1 MRRNVMILSLSLG
14 CALVVMAACAPP
26 QNLRGPRLLSEVGLT
41 MTVPSDVP
49 AINETLAVRTPMIQ
63 EVPAVMP
70 VPTLEGDVLVVTPT
84 LPPSKTPT
92 QTPTFTMTPTQ
103 TLTPTITTTA
113 TATALALPTSVISPI
128 IEVVPIPNNQ
138 ICDTN
143 WFFLQPR
150 PPSCPMNIPNATNG
164 VYQTFQNGLMVWVM
178 SQDAIYVMYNDA
190 SFPRWQVFRDYF
202 EEGMPET
209 APEYDNAPPNLY
221 QPRRG
226 FGMLWRSNAAV
237 RDRIGWATM
246 RDEMPYSVQVQT
258 ATDGSIYISIPS
270 MSVVGLLPGGTGWS
284 VFSTTPAINNAIF
297 ATPIIVPLPT
307 VYGN

>member
-1 MRRNVMILSLSLG
+1 MRSMQRDLTLLYWVLLLIGLT
-14 CALVVMAACAPP
+14 ACAPS
-26 QNLRGPRLLSEVGLT
+26 QNLRGPRLV
-41 MTVPSDVP
+41 SDVSL
-49 AINETLAVRTPMIQ
+49 TLTAPPNTAPDAAQTPMIA
-63 EVPAVMP
+63 EVPP
-70 VPTLEGDVLVVTPT
+70 VLPLPTLPADVLVVTPT

-92 QTPTFTMTPTQ
+92 QTPTFTPTPTQ

-128 IEVVPIPNNQ
+128 IEIVAVPNNQ

-150 PPSCPMNIPNATNG
+150 PPSCPMNVPNATNG
-164 VYQTFQNGLMVWVM
+164 VYQTFQNGVMVWVR
-178 SQDAIYVMYNDA
+178 SQDAIYVMYNDTG
-190 SFPRWQVFRDYF
+190 FPRWQVYRDYF

-209 APEYDNAPPNLY
+209 SPEYDNPPEGLY

-237 RDRIGWATM
+237 RDRVGWATM

-258 ATDGSIYISIPS
+258 ARDGSIYISTPFQG
-270 MSVVGLLPGGTGWS
+270 VFGLLPSGTGWNL
-284 VFSTTPAINNAIF
+284 FNTTPAINNAVF
-297 ATPIIVPLPT
+297 PTQVFVPLPT
-307 VYGN
+307 VFGN

>member
-1 MRRNVMILSLSLG
+1 MISVGLL
-14 CALVVMAACAPP
+14 AACAPP
-26 QNLRGPRLLSEVGLT
+26 QNRSGPRLLSDISLT
-41 MTVPSDVP
+41 RTVMP
-49 AINETLAVRTPMIQ
+49 AMSETLVVRTPIIQ
-63 EVPAVMP
+63 EAPAVLSL
-70 VPTLEGDVLVVTPT
+70 PTLPGDVMVVTPT

-128 IEVVPIPNNQ
+128 IEIAPLPNVQ

-150 PPSCPMNIPNATNG
+150 PPSCPLNVPNATNG

-178 SQDAIYVMYNDA
+178 SQDAIYVLYSDTG
-190 SFPRWQVFRDYF
+190 FPRWQVFRDAF

-209 APEYDNAPPNLY
+209 APEYDTPPSGVY

-226 FGMLWRSNAAV
+226 FGMLWRTNPVV

-246 RDEMPYSVQVQT
+246 RDELPYSVQVQT
-258 ATDGSIYISIPS
+258 ANDGSIFVSTPS
-270 MSVVGLLPGGTGWS
+270 QGVLGLLPNGTGWS
-284 VFSTTPAINNAIF
+284 LFSTTPIINSVIF
-297 ATPIIVPLPT
+297 PTPEFIMPPLPT
-307 VYGN
+307 VFGN